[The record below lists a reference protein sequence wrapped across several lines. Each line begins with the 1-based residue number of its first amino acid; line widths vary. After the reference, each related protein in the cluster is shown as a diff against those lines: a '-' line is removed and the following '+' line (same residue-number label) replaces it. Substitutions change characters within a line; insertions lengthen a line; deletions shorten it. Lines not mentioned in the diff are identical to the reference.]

1 MVILHISEVAMP
13 PSEQDRTRPAPR
25 RSQPSGCPRRSIC
38 SPVAPPGADSGAPAH
53 HPDHHGGIPAMEA
66 ARTREYVDRRYEDRD
81 VDELP
86 DAPVEALR
94 GLGKRSGEALRK
106 ALRVKTIR
114 DLATND
120 FVLKAQE
127 ILRLAEGPTAIPT
140 SAPAS
145 VAATSADA
153 AIQQRER
160 AGQQALTR
168 SEEELEVDTKQ
179 VPRGQAGVRKRVV
192 TEQQHRTVPVE
203 REELRVQ
210 REPIPAGEGDGDA
223 ELAADERTMELRE
236 EQPVVDK
243 RVVPKERVQI
253 GKEVVRDH
261 KQVSEPVRKEQVE
274 VDQPDGER

>member
-1 MVILHISEVAMP
+1 M
-13 PSEQDRTRPAPR
+13 
-25 RSQPSGCPRRSIC
+25 
-38 SPVAPPGADSGAPAH
+38 GAAQ
-53 HPDHHGGIPAMEA
+53 
-66 ARTREYVDRRYEDRD
+66 TREYVDRRFEDRD
-81 VDELP
+81 VNELP

-94 GLGKRSGEALRK
+94 GLGKRGGEALRK
-106 ALRVKTIR
+106 AFGVRTVR

-127 ILRLAEGPTAIPT
+127 LLRLAEGPAAIPT
-140 SAPAS
+140 APP
-145 VAATSADA
+145 AATGADA
-153 AIQQRER
+153 AGHERER
-160 AGQQALTR
+160 AGEQALTR

-210 REPIPAGEGDGDA
+210 REPIPAGEGDGHA
-223 ELAADERTMELRE
+223 EMSADERTIELRE

-243 RVVPKERVQI
+243 RVVPKERVRI
-253 GKEVVRDH
+253 GKEVVRDQEH
-261 KQVSEPVRKEQVE
+261 VSEPVRKEEVE

>member
-1 MVILHISEVAMP
+1 M
-13 PSEQDRTRPAPR
+13 
-25 RSQPSGCPRRSIC
+25 
-38 SPVAPPGADSGAPAH
+38 GAAQ
-53 HPDHHGGIPAMEA
+53 
-66 ARTREYVDRRYEDRD
+66 TREYVDRRYEDRD
-81 VDELP
+81 VNELP

-94 GLGKRSGEALRK
+94 GLGKRGGEALRK
-106 ALRVKTIR
+106 AFGVKTIR

-127 ILRLAEGPTAIPT
+127 VLRLAEGPAAIPT
-140 SAPAS
+140 APTAGSAA
-145 VAATSADA
+145 SADDS
-153 AIQQRER
+153 QQQR

-210 REPIPAGEGDGDA
+210 REPILAGEGDRDA
-223 ELAADERTMELRE
+223 EMSADERTIELRE

-243 RVVPKERVQI
+243 RVVPKERVRI
-253 GKEVVRDH
+253 GKEVVRDQEH
-261 KQVSEPVRKEQVE
+261 VSEPVRKEQLE
-274 VDQPDGER
+274 VDQPDRKR

>member
-1 MVILHISEVAMP
+1 M
-13 PSEQDRTRPAPR
+13 
-25 RSQPSGCPRRSIC
+25 
-38 SPVAPPGADSGAPAH
+38 GAAQ
-53 HPDHHGGIPAMEA
+53 
-66 ARTREYVDRRYEDRD
+66 TREYVDRRYEDRD
-81 VDELP
+81 VNELP

-94 GLGKRSGEALRK
+94 GLGKRGGEALHK
-106 ALRVKTIR
+106 AFGVKTIR

-127 ILRLAEGPTAIPT
+127 VLRLAEGPAAIPT
-140 SAPAS
+140 AAPA
-145 VAATSADA
+145 AAAGADA
-153 AIQQRER
+153 ADHRRMQ

-168 SEEELEVDTKQ
+168 SEEELHVGTKQ

-223 ELAADERTMELRE
+223 EVSADERTIELRE

-243 RVVPKERVQI
+243 RVVPKERVRI
-253 GKEVVRDH
+253 GKEVVRDQEH
-261 KQVSEPVRKEQVE
+261 VSEPVRKEQVE
-274 VDQPDGER
+274 VEQPDGER